1 MNLLKKVYV
10 ATIGASFVATLLLTP
25 DTAFSHSNFVRSEP
39 VPNSVLSH
47 PPERLTIWFTEQ
59 LEPSRSYIQ
68 ILNSTGQR
76 VDNDDS
82 TVDANDTTII
92 SVTLMPQLPEGIYT
106 VGWKTLSTIDG
117 HTIRGSF
124 VFFVGD
130 SVSKSEPI
138 DLPQTSLIQS
148 PIEPFARWMGL
159 TGLLAVLGSLLFVMT
174 VLRPSTPRDTVNQFD
189 TCIDWLLIGGTCIA
203 LAGSI
208 LALIVQASAAYE
220 VSFFKAIGEPISF
233 VLGNTDWGIA
243 WSQRLWL
250 LLALGTIVTTN
261 AIKHRRG
268 KTRNKYLPVVGAIA
282 AGLALLTISKTSQ
295 AAAISSIWLP
305 ATITDFIHVLAAS
318 FWIGGLFSLAL
329 TASVSY
335 FTMDPAPRQA
345 LLTAILPRF
354 SVIAGVSVGLLVIT
368 GLFSAWAQV
377 AIIPALGTP
386 YGLTLLGKST
396 LTGLL
401 ISLGAINLIWITP
414 AVRKHPGATKWLTR
428 IVVVEA
434 LIGVFVMLTV
444 GYLTS
449 LEPARQVAAREAIS
463 TSKTLEFKDTVEGT
477 EISLEIVPGTIG
489 SNRIAASLRD
499 RQGNAVTNAT
509 GVDIRISYLAADFG
523 EPYLKAEHVGKGS
536 YIVEDG
542 KFNIEGAYQIEL
554 AVRRPDAFD
563 ARTAFRFSIPGIGSS
578 KSSILTPDPGTGIL
592 LLGVELGAIGILLL
606 AFGIPLGGWYSYRG
620 LSFMTPGVA
629 VAVIGSVIIVNAQL
643 AEPSK
648 TERNPFPP
656 DQASLTIGS
665 TVYTEKCQT
674 CHGISGKGDGPSSEA
689 LNPSPADLVVHVPL
703 HPDMILF
710 SFIHDGIKGTSMAG
724 LGNSL
729 TDDQIWHVINYIRT
743 LE

>member
-1 MNLLKKVYV
+1 MYLLKKAYV
-10 ATIGASFVATLLLTP
+10 ATIVTSFVATLLLTP

-39 VPNSVLSH
+39 VPNSVLSR

-92 SVTLMPQLPEGIYT
+92 SVTLMPQLSEGTYT

-124 VFFVGD
+124 VFSVGD
-130 SVSKSEPI
+130 SISTNAIV
-138 DLPQTSLIQS
+138 DLPKTSLIQS
-148 PIEPFARWMGL
+148 PIEPFARWMVL
-159 TGLLAVLGSLLFVMT
+159 TGLLAVLGTLLFVMT
-174 VLRPSTPRDTVNQFD
+174 VLRPSTPRDMVNQFD
-189 TCIDWLLIGGTCIA
+189 TCIDWLLIGGTCMA

-208 LALIVQASAAYE
+208 LSLLVQASAAYE

-250 LLALGTIVTTN
+250 LLALGAIVTIN

-282 AGLALLTISKTSQ
+282 AGLALLTISRTSH

-335 FTMDPAPRQA
+335 FTMAPVPRQSF
-345 LLTAILPRF
+345 LITILPRF

-368 GLFSAWAQV
+368 GLFSAWAHV

-386 YGLTLLGKST
+386 YGLTLLGKSV

-401 ISLGAINLIWITP
+401 ILLGAINLLWIIP
-414 AVRKHPGATKWLTR
+414 AVRKRPEATKWLTR
-428 IVVVEA
+428 ILVVEA
-434 LIGVFVMLTV
+434 LVGVFVMLTV

-463 TSKTLEFKDTVEGT
+463 TTTILKFKDTVEGT
-477 EISLEIVPGTIG
+477 EIGLEIAPGTIG
-489 SNRIAASLRD
+489 SNRLTTTLKD
-499 RQGNAVTNAT
+499 RQGNPVTNAT
-509 GVDIRISYLAADFG
+509 GVDIRISYLEADFG
-523 EPYLKAEHVGKGS
+523 EPYLKAEQSDEGQ
-536 YIVEDG
+536 YIIEGG
-542 KFNIEGAYQIEL
+542 KFNIEGAYQIAL

-563 ARTAFRFSIPGIGSS
+563 ARTAFRFIIPGIGSS
-578 KSSILTPDPGTGIL
+578 TTSIITPDPETGTL
-592 LLGVELGAIGILLL
+592 LLGVELGAIGLLLL

-620 LSFMTPGVA
+620 LSFMAPGVA
-629 VAVIGSVIIVNAQL
+629 VAVIGSAIIVNAQL

-656 DQASLTIGS
+656 DQVSLTIGS
-665 TVYTEKCQT
+665 TVYAEKCQT
-674 CHGISGKGDGPSSEA
+674 CHGTSGRGDGPSSE
-689 LNPSPADLVVHVPL
+689 LLKPSPADLVVHVPL
-703 HPDMILF
+703 HPDMALF

-724 LGNSL
+724 LGDSL
-729 TDDQIWHVINYIRT
+729 TDDQIWHIINYIRT

>member
-1 MNLLKKVYV
+1 MYLLKKAYV
-10 ATIGASFVATLLLTP
+10 ATIVTSFVATLLLTP

-39 VPNSVLSH
+39 VPNSVLSR

-92 SVTLMPQLPEGIYT
+92 SVTLMPQLSEGTYT

-124 VFFVGD
+124 VFSVGD
-130 SVSKSEPI
+130 SISTNAIV
-138 DLPQTSLIQS
+138 DLPKTSLIQS
-148 PIEPFARWMGL
+148 PIEPFARWMVL
-159 TGLLAVLGSLLFVMT
+159 TGLLAVLGTLLFVMT
-174 VLRPSTPRDTVNQFD
+174 VLRPSTPRDMVNQFD
-189 TCIDWLLIGGTCIA
+189 TCVDWLLIGGTCMA

-208 LALIVQASAAYE
+208 LSLLVQASAAYE

-250 LLALGTIVTTN
+250 LLALGAIVTIN

-282 AGLALLTISKTSQ
+282 AGLALLTISRTSH

-335 FTMDPAPRQA
+335 FTMAPVPRQSF
-345 LLTAILPRF
+345 LITILPRF

-368 GLFSAWAQV
+368 GLFSAWAHV

-386 YGLTLLGKST
+386 YGLTLLGKSV

-401 ISLGAINLIWITP
+401 ILLGAINLLWIIP
-414 AVRKHPGATKWLTR
+414 AVRKRPEATKWLTR
-428 IVVVEA
+428 ILVVEA
-434 LIGVFVMLTV
+434 LVGVFVMLTV

-463 TSKTLEFKDTVEGT
+463 TTTILKFKDTVEGT
-477 EISLEIVPGTIG
+477 EIGLEIAPGTIG
-489 SNRIAASLRD
+489 SNRLTTTLKD
-499 RQGNAVTNAT
+499 RQGNPVTNAT
-509 GVDIRISYLAADFG
+509 GVDIRISYLEADFG
-523 EPYLKAEHVGKGS
+523 EPYLKAEQSDEGQ
-536 YIVEDG
+536 YIIEGG
-542 KFNIEGAYQIEL
+542 KFNIEGAYQIAL

-563 ARTAFRFSIPGIGSS
+563 ARTAFRFIIPGIGSS
-578 KSSILTPDPGTGIL
+578 TTSIITPDPETGTL
-592 LLGVELGAIGILLL
+592 LLGVELGAIGLLLL

-620 LSFMTPGVA
+620 LSFMAPGVA
-629 VAVIGSVIIVNAQL
+629 VAVIGSAIIVNAQL

-656 DQASLTIGS
+656 DQVSLTIGS
-665 TVYTEKCQT
+665 TVYAEKCQT
-674 CHGISGKGDGPSSEA
+674 CHGTSGRGDGPSSE
-689 LNPSPADLVVHVPL
+689 LLKPSPADLVVHVPL
-703 HPDMILF
+703 HPDMALF

-724 LGNSL
+724 LGDSL
-729 TDDQIWHVINYIRT
+729 TDDQIWHIINYIRT